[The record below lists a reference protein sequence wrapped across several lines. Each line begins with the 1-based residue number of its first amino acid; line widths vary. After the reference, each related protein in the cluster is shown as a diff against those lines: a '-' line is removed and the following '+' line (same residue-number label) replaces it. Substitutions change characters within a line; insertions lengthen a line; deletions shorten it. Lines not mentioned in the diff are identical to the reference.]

1 MPLLDHFRGVQR
13 ERRNPSAFLSAWAT
27 FLASQINSM
36 LPIGYFAESNV
47 QFGIEID
54 VALGQALP
62 TVPLCLRGGRILPL
76 DLEESYGPARNT
88 DSGRSWAD
96 LTTARPV
103 PARM

>member
-54 VALGQALP
+54 VA
-62 TVPLCLRGGRILPL
+62 TMEERESDTKLCRPC
-76 DLEESYGPARNT
+76 
-88 DSGRSWAD
+88 RSASAAAAFCHW
-96 LTTARPV
+96 T
-103 PARM
+103 

>member
-36 LPIGYFAESNV
+36 LPLGYFAESNV

-54 VALGQALP
+54 VA
-62 TVPLCLRGGRILPL
+62 TMEERESDTMLCRPC
-76 DLEESYGPARNT
+76 
-88 DSGRSWAD
+88 RSASAAAAFCHW
-96 LTTARPV
+96 T
-103 PARM
+103 